1 MKRQTFSVLVILLA
15 TLPSQAAK
23 KASKSDG
30 GPRQYLDKPDDW
42 FAGPDAKEIATNI
55 LSYQSSLGGWP
66 KNVDTTAKLYD
77 GDPAR
82 LKPTFDNKATVD
94 ELRFLARAF
103 DVTKEPKYQAAVEK
117 GVDYILKAQYPSGGW
132 PQFYPPDNSY
142 HRYITFNDDVMVR
155 VMELLRDTYT
165 SDRFAFLDAA
175 RKKSAKTEFDLGV
188 QCILKCQIKVDGK
201 LTAWCAQH
209 DEKTFAPTPG
219 RSFEL
224 TSISGSESVG
234 VVELLMSLD
243 DPSPQVIQ
251 SIQSAIAWFE
261 SAKLPGI
268 KVDQEDAPDTI
279 KGHDR
284 VVVPDAS
291 APPMWARFY
300 DIKTN
305 KPIFSDRD
313 GIPKAELAEIGDE
326 RRNGYRWLDYWPQP
340 LLDTEYPAWKAKW
353 ATKLAVPTTQQ

>member
-1 MKRQTFSVLVILLA
+1 MTRPRFHVLLILLIA
-15 TLPSQAAK
+15 LPSLAAK

-30 GPRQYLDKPDDW
+30 GPRQYLDRPDDW
-42 FAGPDAKEIATNI
+42 FGGDEAKQIAANI

-66 KNVDTTAKLYD
+66 KNVDTTAKIYD
-77 GDPAR
+77 GDPTR

-94 ELRFLARAF
+94 ELRFLAHAF
-103 DVTKEPKYQAAVEK
+103 DVTKGPKYQAAVEK

-209 DEKTFAPTPG
+209 DEKTYAPTPG

-243 DPSPQVIQ
+243 DPSREVVQ
-251 SIQSAIAWFE
+251 SIQGAIAWFE

-268 KVDQEDAPDTI
+268 KVDQQDAPDTI

-284 VVVPDAS
+284 VVAQDTS

-313 GIPKAELAEIGDE
+313 GIPKTELAEIGDE
-326 RRNGYRWLDYWPQP
+326 RRNGYRWLDYWPQT
-340 LLDTEYPAWKAKW
+340 LLDTEYPAWKTKW
-353 ATKLAVPTTQQ
+353 AAKLVVPTTQ